1 LTTSSGA
8 TRNNTILFNYDRSN
22 RISNIVDTLQRV
34 YLFCYDSNLPMEL
47 RTIYQ
52 TTSAGTCTGS
62 GAARSIQYAYDNNLN
77 LASVTD
83 AAGRTT
89 AFSYSFPTPGV
100 QAWLLT
106 QVTYPTQ
113 WASTYTYTA
122 AQLGT
127 EAAVYAFR
135 VATQNVVPRQGPGIR
150 SFQYTYNQGAG
161 DQIIIHTVRTSNQ
174 TSTTTMTNNDC

>member
-1 LTTSSGA
+1 
-8 TRNNTILFNYDRSN
+8 
-22 RISNIVDTLQRV
+22 
-34 YLFCYDSNLPMEL
+34 MEL

-106 QVTYPTQ
+106 QVTYPPQGPPPYPNTPPKP
-113 WASTYTYTA
+113 
-122 AQLGT
+122 GT
-127 EAAVYAFR
+127 EPEAYPLKFPP
-135 VATQNVVPRQGPGIR
+135 QKFVPVKAPGFR
-150 SFQYTYNQGAG
+150 SFQYTYNQVAATK
-161 DQIIIHTVRTSNQ
+161 II
-174 TSTTTMTNNDC
+174 